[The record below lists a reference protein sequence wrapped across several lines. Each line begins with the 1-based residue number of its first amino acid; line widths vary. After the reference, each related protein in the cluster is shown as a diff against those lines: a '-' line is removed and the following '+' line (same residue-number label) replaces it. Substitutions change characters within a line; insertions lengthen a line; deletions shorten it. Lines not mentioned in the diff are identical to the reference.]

1 MISGRVVANQGPF
14 VSIAL
19 RDAGGNEHLLSAIVD
34 TGFTHWLTLPRSVI
48 AAMGL
53 GYNEDTVSVLADGT
67 LRALP
72 SYHVTVI
79 WDGQPQEVFVNELE
93 SEPLIGMRLLNG
105 FRFTMD
111 AMEGGAVQI
120 EHL

>member
-1 MISGRVVANQGPF
+1 VISGRVVANQGPF

-19 RDAGGNEHLLSAIVD
+19 LDAGGNEQLLGALVD

-53 GYNEDTVSVLADGT
+53 GYIEDTVSVLADGT

-72 SYHVTVI
+72 SYHATVI
-79 WDGQPQEVFVNELE
+79 WDGQPREVFVNELE
-93 SEPLIGMRLLNG
+93 SEPLIGMRLLHG

-111 AMEGGAVQI
+111 TIEGGVVLI
-120 EHL
+120 ERL